1 MMNQATKR
9 PWRHLIK
16 SMAVALPMLLL
27 HDAARAAGPPQPSSM
42 SDPLVIT
49 MVILMIILLMGIG
62 LLANAL
68 LSLARYK
75 QEQDAAEKNKTT
87 GAAGVGLLII
97 GLLASIPGMAQDAAA
112 SVTSSTGG
120 AGIAGLS
127 STAFYFMIGVI
138 LLECLVMLVLA
149 LQLKS
154 MLARERS
161 KAASKEE
168 EAAIAAKPKENW
180 WTRMNR
186 LKPVEQEASL
196 DLGHDYDGIR
206 ELDNR
211 LPPWWLWGFY
221 ITIVFAVVYLW
232 RFHVSHT
239 APLSAEEYQI
249 AVKKAE
255 ADQQEYLK
263 HAANLVDENTV
274 KLLTDAAD
282 INAGKS
288 IFQQNCTPCHGGAG
302 EGNTVGP
309 NLTDDYW
316 LHGGSIHDVFRSI
329 KYGWQEKG
337 MKSWKDD
344 FTPSQIAQIASYVK
358 SLHGSHPPNSKP
370 PQGELYKEAAA
381 SDSSGTAVNAASN

>member
-1 MMNQATKR
+1 
-9 PWRHLIK
+9 
-16 SMAVALPMLLL
+16 
-27 HDAARAAGPPQPSSM
+27 
-42 SDPLVIT
+42 
-49 MVILMIILLMGIG
+49 MV
-62 LLANAL
+62 
-68 LSLARYK
+68 
-75 QEQDAAEKNKTT
+75 
-87 GAAGVGLLII
+87 
-97 GLLASIPGMAQDAAA
+97 
-112 SVTSSTGG
+112 
-120 AGIAGLS
+120 
-127 STAFYFMIGVI
+127 GVI

-161 KAASKEE
+161 KTATAETG
-168 EAAIAAKPKENW
+168 EAAVAAKPRLNW
-180 WTRMNR
+180 WNRMNR

-221 ITIVFAVVYLW
+221 ITIVFAVVYFW

-255 ADQQEYLK
+255 ADQREYLK

-344 FTPSQIAQIASYVK
+344 FTPSQIAQIASFVK
-358 SLHGSHPPNSKP
+358 SLHGSNPPNPKP